1 MATAVEQPVAELA
14 RLMASCAKDPLR
26 FMKCAYPW
34 KKGPL
39 KDSTGPR
46 AWQAKVAAD
55 IRDHLKNP
63 ETRFQPCQVAVASGH
78 DIGKSAFV
86 AMMTDWGLSTC
97 EDSKVL
103 ITANTDTQLRT
114 KTWPEMDKW
123 FKLAIND
130 FWFRVNAESITVR
143 DPKHERL
150 WRADRVAWSD
160 NNTEAFAG
168 LHNKGKRIVVI
179 FDEASSI
186 SDKIWEV
193 TEGALIDEYTEII
206 WLCFGNPT
214 RNEGRFRECFGK
226 WAHRWKTYQIDSR
239 TVEGTNKAKLQEY
252 IDDYGEDSDFCRIR
266 VRGEFPRSGSN
277 QFIPSDVVAA
287 CRRHKAQGYE
297 ALPKILACDVAR
309 FGADRTV
316 IGWRQGRKLVITDR
330 VRGLDTVQVAHRIS
344 ERIESERP
352 DAVVVDGDGI
362 GAGVIDNLR
371 FRGYGDN
378 LHEYRGG
385 MPADDPVRF
394 FNRRA
399 ESWGKLKDW
408 LTAMAEIPDD
418 PDLES
423 DLTAPEYGFSNK
435 GQIQLEKKDDM
446 KKRGLQS
453 PDLGDM
459 CAMTFEPKLS
469 GKMPVN
475 KVVTEYRF
483 PGQDNTSWMG

>member
-1 MATAVEQPVAELA
+1 MATAIEQPVAELA
-14 RLMASCAKDPLR
+14 RYMASFQHDPLK
-26 FMKCAYPW
+26 FVKFSYPW

-39 KDSTGPR
+39 KDHDGPR
-46 AWQAKVAAD
+46 TWQAKILSQ
-55 IRDHLKNP
+55 IRDHLQNP
-63 ETRFQPCQVAVASGH
+63 ETRHQPCQIAVASGH
-78 DIGKSAFV
+78 DIGKSALV
-86 AMMTDWGLSTC
+86 AMITDWGLSTC
-97 EDSKVL
+97 EDSKAL

-150 WRADRVAWSD
+150 WRADRVAWSE

-168 LHNKGKRIVVI
+168 LHNQGKRIIII

-186 SDKIWEV
+186 SDKIYEV
-193 TEGALIDEYTEII
+193 TEGALTDERTEII

-226 WAHRWKTYQIDSR
+226 WQHRWKTHQIDSR
-239 TVEGTNKAKLQEY
+239 TVEGTNKVKLQEY

-277 QFIPSDVVAA
+277 QFIPSDVVAQ
-287 CRRHKAQGYE
+287 CRKHRALGYE

-316 IGWRQGRKLVITDR
+316 IGWRQGRKFVVTDKI
-330 VRGLDTVQVAHRIS
+330 RGADTVKVAMMVSTRV
-344 ERIESERP
+344 EEVRP

-362 GAGVIDNLR
+362 GAGVIDNLK

-378 LHEYRGG
+378 LFEYRGG
-385 MPADDPVRF
+385 MPADDSVRY

-399 ESWGKLKDW
+399 ESWGRAKEW
-408 LTAMAEIPDD
+408 LQAIAEIPDD
-418 PDLES
+418 PELET
-423 DLTAPEYGFSNK
+423 DLTAPQYGFSSK
-435 GQIQLEKKDDM
+435 GQIQLERKEDL
-446 KKRGLQS
+446 KKRGLAS
-453 PDLGDM
+453 PDLGDVL
-459 CAMTFEPKLS
+459 AMSFEPKLS

-475 KVVTEYRF
+475 KVVTEYRY
-483 PGQDNTSWMG
+483 PGQDSQSWMG